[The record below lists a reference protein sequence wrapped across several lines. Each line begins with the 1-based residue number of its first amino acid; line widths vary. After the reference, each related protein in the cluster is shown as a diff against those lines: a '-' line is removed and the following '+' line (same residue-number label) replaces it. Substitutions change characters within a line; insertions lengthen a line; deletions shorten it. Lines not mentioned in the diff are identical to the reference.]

1 MAFPIRLSTIKG
13 NLVVMNSLYHKVAV
27 ASVCTALSFTLAP
40 NQEAKAAIF
49 YLPAI
54 EFRVEG
60 KSYSDVGE
68 KVINSGEPTFGD
80 PTGSFFIGKIWNY
93 KTGLIERRAFYE
105 YNLDNLSL
113 APNTIIKS
121 AYLNLAV
128 EHFSL
133 TKSSEYLFAEILGYV
148 GNGKVDLS
156 DFGAGVV
163 LGEGDISKPSS
174 GQFYTISFDVT
185 QFVNARVS
193 NHDTFAGFGIRIKDS
208 FANYGTANE
217 ITSLRIETADAGEPV
232 PEPTTIFGSALAL
245 GVGGWLK

>member
-1 MAFPIRLSTIKG
+1 
-13 NLVVMNSLYHKVAV
+13 MNSLYHKVAV

-80 PTGSFFIGKIWNY
+80 PTGSFFIGKIWNFNGS
-93 KTGLIERRAFYE
+93 TGPIERRAFYE

-128 EHFSL
+128 EHYTL
-133 TKSSEYLFAEILGYV
+133 TKIYKYLFVEILGYV
-148 GNGKVDLS
+148 GNGKPDLS

-163 LGEGDISKPSS
+163 LDKADISKPSS
-174 GQFYTISFDVT
+174 GQFYTIDFDVT

-193 NHDTFAGFGIRIKDS
+193 NHDTFAGFGIRIED
-208 FANYGTANE
+208 FFPNYGTANVH
-217 ITSLRIETADAGEPV
+217 TSLTIQTADAAEPV

-245 GVGGWLK
+245 GVGGWLKRKKSSQE

>member
-1 MAFPIRLSTIKG
+1 
-13 NLVVMNSLYHKVAV
+13 MNSLYHKVAV
-27 ASVCTALSFTLAP
+27 ASVCTALSFTLPP
-40 NQEAKAAIF
+40 NQEAKAATF

-54 EFRVEG
+54 QFRVEG

-68 KVINSGEPTFGD
+68 KVINSGEPTSD
-80 PTGSFFIGKIWNY
+80 PTGSFFIGKIWNFNGFIGP
-93 KTGLIERRAFYE
+93 TERRAFYE

-121 AYLNLAV
+121 AYFNLAT

-133 TKSSEYLFAEILGYV
+133 TKSYAYLFVEILGYV
-148 GNGKVDLS
+148 GNGKPDLS

-174 GQFYTISFDVT
+174 GQFYTINFDVT

-208 FANYGTANE
+208 FANYGTANVL
-217 ITSLRIETADAGEPV
+217 TSLTIETADDAEPV
-232 PEPTTIFGSALAL
+232 PEPTIIFGSALAL
-245 GVGGWLK
+245 GVGGWLKRKKSSQQNKTTQQD